1 MSEGAEIV
9 EFLRRIFERRSVHPP
24 ASITG
29 ILGSSRKDGNTR
41 ALTDAVFQHLDDA
54 RLFDLSD
61 LSIAPYDY
69 KHVHMQDDFL
79 PLAEM
84 MAQSK
89 AIIFASPVYWYS
101 MSAQMKVFFDRL
113 TDLTETHKTLGR
125 SFSGKAA
132 YLVATGGGK
141 TPPPSFE
148 APFAETAGYF
158 GMHWGGMLHRSFGK
172 HCPLATEI
180 KADATAFADKIETSL
195 QAADAMSARG
205 VLAA

>member
-41 ALTDAVFQHLDDA
+41 VLTDAVLRHLNDA
-54 RLFDLSD
+54 QLIDLSD
-61 LSIAPYDY
+61 LTIAPYDY
-69 KHVHMQDDFL
+69 DHADTRDDFL

-84 MAQSK
+84 MAQST

-113 TDLTETHKTLGR
+113 TDLTKTHKALGR
-125 SFSGKAA
+125 SLAGKTA
-132 YLVATGGGK
+132 YLVATGADK
-141 TPPPSFE
+141 TPAPSFE

-158 GMHWGGMLHRSFGK
+158 GMHWGGMLHQSFNSDRRMTSQMDE
-172 HCPLATEI
+172 HA
-180 KADATAFADKIETSL
+180 AAFAEKIKTSL
-195 QAADAMSARG
+195 QAADTMSKQG
-205 VLAA
+205 PLAA